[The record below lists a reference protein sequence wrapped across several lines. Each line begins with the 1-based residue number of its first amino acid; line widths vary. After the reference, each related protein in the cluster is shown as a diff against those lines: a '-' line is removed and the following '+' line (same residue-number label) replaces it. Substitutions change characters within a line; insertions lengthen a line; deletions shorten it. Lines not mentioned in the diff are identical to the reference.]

1 MTSTLSAVF
10 VAPIPSNAKPTV
22 DSIAAAAASV
32 SVTVICVAL
41 VIMAEVISP
50 TAKVIPAVVSPSAS
64 MSQTSLDQSS
74 EPLTSVEASAIV
86 VKLLPEKI
94 I

>member
-1 MTSTLSAVF
+1 M
-10 VAPIPSNAKPTV
+10 I
-22 DSIAAAAASV
+22 
-32 SVTVICVAL
+32 
-41 VIMAEVISP
+41 AEVISP

-64 MSQTSLDQSS
+64 MSQTSLDQSR

-94 I
+94 T